1 MKKQARVTSQK
12 VFNNPADKVLDTLG
26 NANNTAGSQDISIK
40 GHTDIFRKL
49 TFQIRDSVYQQLKD
63 RHYLLSKQLGDDV
76 PDREVIVEF
85 ALVALLNKLNDGED
99 LGEAIAHHQKIR
111 EQDLESGTL
120 INPSSRKKK

>member
-26 NANNTAGSQDISIK
+26 NTNSTAGSQDISIK

-63 RHYLLSKQLGDDV
+63 RHYLFSKQLGDRV

-85 ALVALLNKLNDGED
+85 ALVALLNKLDDGED
-99 LGEAIAHHQKIR
+99 LGEAIAHRQKIR
-111 EQDLESGTL
+111 EQDLEAGTL
-120 INPSSRKKK
+120 INPSSKKKK